1 MRTARYKYLNEKNG
15 ATEVLDSGLRVIDVL
30 GWYEVG
36 ETPEAIAEDFSL
48 PLAAVFEALA
58 YANEYPEEIAAIRD
72 RDAAALKRIGFE
84 MNKRLSG
91 RAVGSALS

>member
-1 MRTARYKYLNEKNG
+1 MKAARFKYLNEKNG

-36 ETPEAIAEDFSL
+36 ETPEAIAEDFGL

-58 YANEYPEEIAAIRD
+58 YANEYPQEIKAIRE
-72 RDAAALKRIGFE
+72 RDEAALATLKSEISE
-84 MNKRLSG
+84 RLGG
-91 RAVGSALS
+91 RVVGSTLS